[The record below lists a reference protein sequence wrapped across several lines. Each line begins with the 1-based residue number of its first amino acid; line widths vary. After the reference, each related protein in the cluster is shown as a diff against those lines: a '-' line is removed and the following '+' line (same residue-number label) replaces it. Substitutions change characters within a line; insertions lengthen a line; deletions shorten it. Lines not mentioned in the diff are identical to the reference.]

1 MEIQVNSSKGSLSYR
16 LLMQHRIHEI
26 LIVSS
31 LYDAFKLEE
40 DGRLSEMLISEYQ
53 AYNLINVPRI
63 TRVST
68 ADHAFRKMEQKHY
81 DLVITMAH
89 IIDAN
94 PFEFGRTIH
103 ERFGD
108 IPVVML
114 TANKREYE
122 WVMANSENTT
132 GIDRIFYWLGDSS
145 IFPAL
150 IKYIE
155 DKKNA
160 RRDIQK
166 GMVRAIIVVEDSPS
180 FYSVFLPI
188 IYRIIIEYTGKLIS
202 REYTDDL
209 KLLRMYSRPKI
220 LLATNYEEAVDY
232 YSRYKNNLL
241 AVISDIRYP
250 KAGKINPHSGV
261 EFLKTVMQNTP
272 SVPML
277 LLSMEKENA
286 RYARSVNA
294 YFLDKNSPDLIHE
307 LRQFVIDHCGFG
319 DFVFRTPSKKE
330 ILRVRTLRSLE
341 TALAKVPLQS
351 ISYHAKRDHF
361 CNWMA
366 VRGYFELADKLK
378 PLNYDDFT
386 DPEDLRKFLIDAIS
400 NVRRHQL
407 QDKVVIF
414 NAETYDPELKY
425 LRIGTGTLGGK
436 GRGLVFLVNYLSRFD
451 LEKAFP
457 NMHISVPRFVVLG
470 THVYDDFMERN
481 NLSVKALTTD
491 NDQEIDRLFLDGE
504 FDRAFTAD
512 IIEYLRHNNEPL
524 AVRSSSLLED
534 SFFEPFAGIYR
545 TLMLPNCDENLDI
558 RVRQLLNAIKLV
570 YASVFQTASRSYM
583 SSTGHRPEDE
593 KMGVIIQH
601 LIGKSYDDYFYPT
614 FSGVMQSYNYY
625 PQKKLT
631 REGGLATVA
640 MGLGRTVVNGEKAL
654 RFSPERPKII
664 PQFYDTESTLR
675 NSQTHFYALNLH
687 SETPCLL
694 KGEESNLDRL
704 EVSRAD
710 ESCVLSVLSSVYNAN
725 DNSFS
730 ESSWEKGPRII
741 TFANILKY
749 KSFPLAQ
756 VLQTI
761 TKLIKDG
768 MGSQVEMEFAAN
780 VCLHGEFKPEFYI
793 LQIRPQVTYDRSA
806 HIKLANAARE
816 KMVLFSDITLGN
828 GICRSVKDI
837 VYVDIDTFDILKTEA
852 IVTEIRNLNAAFSE
866 DRPYLLIGPGRWGTA
881 DPMLG
886 IPVNWND
893 ISHVRSIVELGLP
906 ELYVEP
912 SFGSHFFQNMTSLGI
927 SYFTIPPAKIE
938 SNIDWGWLQTQKAE
952 YIGKYVRHIH
962 CESPIVIQV
971 NGIKGE
977 GLILKP
983 DCENNGKQ
991 GD

>member
-1 MEIQVNSSKGSLSYR
+1 MEIQVNSTKGSLSYR
-16 LLMQHRIHEI
+16 QLMQHRIHEI

-103 ERFGD
+103 KRFGD
-108 IPVVML
+108 VPIVML

-122 WVMANSENTT
+122 WVMANSENTE

-150 IKYIE
+150 IKYVE

-160 RRDIQK
+160 SRDIQK

-220 LLATNYEEAVDY
+220 LLATTYEEAVDY

-250 KAGKINPHSGV
+250 KEGKINPQSGV
-261 EFLKTVMQNTP
+261 EFLKTVLQNTP
-272 SVPML
+272 SAPML

-286 RYARSVNA
+286 RYARAVNA

-341 TALAKVPLQS
+341 TALSKVPLQS

-361 CNWMA
+361 SNWMA

-386 DPEDLRKFLIDAIS
+386 EPENLRKFLIEAVS
-400 NVRRHQL
+400 NVRKHQL

-414 NAETYDPELKY
+414 NSETYDPELKY

-457 NMHISVPRFVVLG
+457 GVNISVPRFVVLG

-481 NLSVKALTTD
+481 NLPYRALETD
-491 NDQEIDRLFLDGE
+491 NDKEIDRIFIDGE
-504 FDRAFTAD
+504 FDKAFTGD
-512 IIEYLRHNNEPL
+512 IIEYLRHNNNPL

-545 TLMLPNCDENLDI
+545 TLMIPNRDESLDV
-558 RVRQLLNAIKLV
+558 RVGQLLNAIKLV
-570 YASVFQTASRSYM
+570 YASVFQSASRSYM
-583 SSTGHRPEDE
+583 GSTGHRPEDE

-601 LIGKSYDDYFYPT
+601 LIGKSYGDYFYPT

-640 MGLGRTVVNGEKAL
+640 MGLGRTVVSGEKAL
-654 RFSPERPKII
+654 RFSPQHPKII
-664 PQFYDTESTLR
+664 PQFYDTKSTLR

-687 SETPCLL
+687 NDSALLL
-694 KGEESNLDRL
+694 KGEECNLDRL
-704 EVSRAD
+704 EVNKAD
-710 ESCVLSVLSSVYNAN
+710 QSCVLDIVSSVYNAN

-730 ESSWEKGPRII
+730 ESDWEKGPRII

-749 KSFPLAQ
+749 KTFPLAQ
-756 VLQTI
+756 LLQTT
-761 TKLIKDG
+761 TKIIKDG

-780 VCLHGEFKPEFYI
+780 VCLNGEYTSEFYI

-806 HIKLANAARE
+806 HIKLANAAKE
-816 KMVLFSDITLGN
+816 KLVLFSDITLGN
-828 GICRSVKDI
+828 GICRGVKDI
-837 VYVDIDTFDILKTEA
+837 IYVDIETFDILKTEA
-852 IVTEIRNLNAAFSE
+852 IVQEIRKLNSRFSE
-866 DRPYLLIGPGRWGTA
+866 ERHYLLIGPGRWGTA

-886 IPVNWND
+886 VPVNWND
-893 ISHVRSIVELGLP
+893 ISFVRSIVEVGLP
-906 ELYVEP
+906 DLYVEP

-952 YIGKYVRHIH
+952 YIGEYIRHIR
-962 CESPIVIQV
+962 CEKAITIQV
-971 NGIKGE
+971 NGTKGE

-983 DCENNGKQ
+983 LLS
-991 GD
+991 